1 MYPIVLGLHNL
12 VRWAVILV
20 GLWATIKFWKGWFG
34 RSSWGAS
41 ERAAARAFVT
51 VLDVQLLIG
60 VLLYAFF
67 SPLTRTAFH
76 DMGAAMGDPPVRYF
90 VVDHVAVM
98 LVSIV
103 AAHVAS
109 ARLKRA
115 TTDALKF
122 QTAAVWFG
130 VALAAVLG
138 FVPWGRPM
146 LPSF

>member
-1 MYPIVLGLHNL
+1 M
-12 VRWAVILV
+12 
-20 GLWATIKFWKGWFG
+20 
-34 RSSWGAS
+34 
-41 ERAAARAFVT
+41 
-51 VLDVQLLIG
+51 LDVQLLIG

-67 SPLTRTAFH
+67 SPLTRAAFH
-76 DMGAAMGDPPVRYF
+76 DMSAAMGAPPVRYF

-115 TTDALKF
+115 STDALKF

-138 FVPWGRPM
+138 FVPWGRPLM
-146 LPSF
+146 PSF